1 MAESREKARQHS
13 VSAGVLLGPAPRR
26 TKKPVRFLSRRLV
39 AAVTYF
45 WLIVLGTAFTLP
57 FFWLVSTS
65 FKPPERIQRWP
76 PDILPRLS
84 VHLTQNL
91 PNPADNG
98 RRVVIVDRLPGE
110 RFRIRPLDAGYRGRR
125 VVHIE
130 NLRAT
135 EQTRP
140 GLALYNYTR
149 GLVFI
154 PFFQQLRNTLV
165 ICVACVIGTMLS
177 CSLVAYGLAKID
189 WRGRNVVLMII
200 LSTMMLPFQVTMVP
214 LFAVFSRFGWVDTFL
229 PLTVPAFFGNAFY
242 IFLLR
247 QFFLTIP
254 QELEDAAIIDGAGHW
269 SVYARIVLP
278 LSKPALSAFGVIA
291 FLGSWNSFIWPLIVI
306 NRPSMKTLPIGLQS
320 LQGFYGD
327 GNWAVLMAGAVIA
340 SLPVLTIFLLA
351 QRQFIEG
358 ITLTGLKA

>member
-1 MAESREKARQHS
+1 MRKRNLIGDAA
-13 VSAGVLLGPAPRR
+13 AYLLLGAVGVSMLIPFGWMVIASLRDKTEFFRQIGGLFP
-26 TKKPVRFLSRRLV
+26 TGPHWENYVLAWTSVPFADFFLNSLLV
-39 AAVTYF
+39 AVCVT
-45 WLIVLGTAFTLP
+45 LGQLVTSSLAAYAFA
-57 FFWLVSTS
+57 
-65 FKPPERIQRWP
+65 RM
-76 PDILPRLS
+76 
-84 VHLTQNL
+84 
-91 PNPADNG
+91 
-98 RRVVIVDRLPGE
+98 
-110 RFRIRPLDAGYRGRR
+110 RFRGR
-125 VVHIE
+125 E
-130 NLRAT
+130 
-135 EQTRP
+135 
-140 GLALYNYTR
+140 AL
-149 GLVFI
+149 F
-154 PFFQQLRNTLV
+154 
-165 ICVACVIGTMLS
+165 
-177 CSLVAYGLAKID
+177 VAYLA
-189 WRGRNVVLMII
+189 
-200 LSTMMLPFQVTMVP
+200 TMMVPTQVTMIP
-214 LFAVFSRFGWVDTFL
+214 LFIMMVKLRWIDSYAALIVPFL
-229 PLTVPAFFGNAFY
+229 SSAYGC
-242 IFLLR
+242 FLLR